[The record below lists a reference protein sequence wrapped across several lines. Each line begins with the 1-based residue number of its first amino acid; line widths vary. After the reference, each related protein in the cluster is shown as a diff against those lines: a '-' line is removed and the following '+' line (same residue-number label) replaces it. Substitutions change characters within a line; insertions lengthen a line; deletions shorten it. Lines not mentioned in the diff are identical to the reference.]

1 MKEKNVLSLEVVS
14 SAINLEKG
22 YQIKILMKGALNSE
36 RKEKDGISYFG
47 CHQKDDKGKVIN
59 DVVIPYLS
67 LSEEKDRNR

>member
-1 MKEKNVLSLEVVS
+1 
-14 SAINLEKG
+14 
-22 YQIKILMKGALNSE
+22 MKGALNSE